1 MRRRLV
7 RTHRPGGVWAAWG
20 RQALAFAVLAALLV
34 LMFRVTSANLHARGV
49 RMSIDDF
56 GTGYSSLSYLKRFQV
71 YKLKIDQS
79 FVRDIS
85 VDAED
90 KALVSAIIHMASS
103 LGLQTIA
110 EGVETEDQ
118 RRFLQA
124 QGCDEIQGYLC
135 SRPLPA
141 AECERFLRTQLRLPS
156 AAATTMG

>member
-1 MRRRLV
+1 M
-7 RTHRPGGVWAAWG
+7 
-20 RQALAFAVLAALLV
+20 
-34 LMFRVTSANLHARGV
+34 
-49 RMSIDDF
+49 
-56 GTGYSSLSYLKRFQV
+56 

-124 QGCDEIQGYLC
+124 QGCDEIQGYHC

-156 AAATTMG
+156 ATATTMG